1 MTFRLVHVGTRL
13 TLWYVGMLAVL
24 LGAFIAV
31 TAAVFS
37 WQLREQLVT
46 HAIQDL
52 ETVEGLLD
60 VTPAGAVSM
69 RDDYHNHLES
79 RLVQERFLEVR
90 SPGGEVLYRND
101 RLRDRGLGGPSFADE
116 GADGYSPRADRL
128 SDGVPVLLVSR
139 RHSVNGR
146 QMIIR
151 VAYSVAPIAERVR
164 DWAGAAVLALPIVLA
179 IAGLVGYGLA
189 QGALRPVETMARQAD
204 AMTGD
209 DLNLRLPVSDTDDE
223 LAHLAKVFNRLLT
236 RIEDSF
242 HQLQRFTSDA
252 SHELRTPLAAIRSV
266 GEVSL
271 SRDATREEYR
281 DVIGSMLE
289 EVNRLTVLVENL
301 LEISRADAGRVLFSP
316 TVLSVGELVREATNL
331 LEVLVDEKDQRLV
344 VNDQS
349 DTPVEGDRDFLRQAL
364 VNVVHNAVKYSPR
377 AGLIQ
382 VDIRP
387 SDGWTA
393 VEVRDSGPGI
403 PEEHLV
409 RVFDRFYRVDDSRSR
424 EAGGVGLG
432 LAIAKW
438 AVEAHGGRIVVSSPP
453 GGGATFRI
461 ELPIAAAV
469 NPAGESRLAVSDS

>member
-24 LGAFIAV
+24 LGALIAV

-37 WQLREQLVT
+37 WQLRDQLVT

-60 VTPAGAVSM
+60 AAPSGEVSM
-69 RDDYHNHLES
+69 REDYHNHQES
-79 RLVQERFLEVR
+79 RLVQERFLEVL
-90 SPGGEVLYRND
+90 SADGEVLYRND
-101 RLRDRGLGGPSFADE
+101 RLRDRSIGGALFASE
-116 GADGYSPRADRL
+116 GERGYSPRSERL
-128 SDGVPVLLVSR
+128 SDGSPVLLVSR
-139 RHSVNGR
+139 RHSINGR
-146 QMIIR
+146 QMVIR
-151 VAYSVAPIAERVR
+151 VAYSAEPIADRVR
-164 DWAGAAVLALPIVLA
+164 DWTGAAVLSLPIILI
-179 IAGLVGYGLA
+179 IAGLFGHALA

-204 AMTGD
+204 AMTAD
-209 DLNLRLPVSDTDDE
+209 DLHLRLPVSDTDDE

-242 HQLQRFTSDA
+242 RQLQRFTSDA

-271 SRDATREEYR
+271 SRDASREEYR

-316 TVLSVGELVREATNL
+316 ARLSVGDLVREATSL
-331 LEVLVDEKDQRLV
+331 LDVLVEEKDQRLIV
-344 VNDQS
+344 TDQS

-377 AGLIQ
+377 AGLIE

-387 SDGWTA
+387 HGGWTA

-409 RVFDRFYRVDDSRSR
+409 RVFDRFYRVDGSRSR

-461 ELPIAAAV
+461 ELPVASAAD
-469 NPAGESRLAVSDS
+469 PAVSAGT

>member
-1 MTFRLVHVGTRL
+1 MTFRLAHVGTRL
-13 TLWYVGMLAVL
+13 TLWYVAMLAVL

-37 WQLREQLVT
+37 WQLREQLLT

-60 VTPAGAVSM
+60 VSATGAVSM
-69 RDDYHNHLES
+69 REDYHNHEES
-79 RLVQERFLEVR
+79 RLVQERYLQVL
-90 SPGGEVLYRND
+90 SPTGEVLYSNE
-101 RLRDRGLGGPSFADE
+101 RLAGRAIGGAIFAGE
-116 GADGYSPRADRL
+116 GEAGYSPRAATL
-128 SDGVPVLLVSR
+128 SDGSPVLLVSR
-139 RHSVNGR
+139 RHSVNDR
-146 QMIIR
+146 PLVIR
-151 VAYSVAPIAERVR
+151 VAYSADPIAARVR
-164 DWAGAAVLALPIVLA
+164 DWVGAAILALPIVLI
-179 IAGLVGYGLA
+179 IAGLAGHALA
-189 QGALRPVETMARQAD
+189 RGALRPVETMARQAD
-204 AMTGD
+204 AMTAD
-209 DLNLRLPVSDTDDE
+209 DLHLRLPVSESDDE
-223 LAHLAKVFNRLLT
+223 LAHLAKVFNRLLA

-271 SRDATREEYR
+271 SRDATREDYR

-316 TVLSVGELVREATNL
+316 TLLSVGDLVREATGL
-331 LEVLVDEKDQRLV
+331 LDVLVEEKDQRLV

-349 DTPVEGDRDFLRQAL
+349 DTPVSGDRDFLRQAL

-377 AGLIQ
+377 SGLIE
-382 VDIRP
+382 VDIHP
-387 SDGWTA
+387 HGSWTT

-409 RVFDRFYRVDDSRSR
+409 RVFDRFYRVDGSRSR

-438 AVEAHGGRIVVSSPP
+438 AIEAHGGRIVVSSPP

-461 ELPIAAAV
+461 ELPVA
-469 NPAGESRLAVSDS
+469 PATTTG